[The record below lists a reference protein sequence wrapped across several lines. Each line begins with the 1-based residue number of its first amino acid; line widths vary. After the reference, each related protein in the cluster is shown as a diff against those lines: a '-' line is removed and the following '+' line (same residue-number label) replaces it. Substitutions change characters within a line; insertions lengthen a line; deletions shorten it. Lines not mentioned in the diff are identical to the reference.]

1 MKKLLSFF
9 FLIFL
14 SSNCSFNPN
23 SNFWSED
30 SKKVNNN
37 NQNYNFKESSGEIQD
52 SSYKLLKDRII
63 EYGKNKDFPDI
74 NN

>member
-9 FLIFL
+9 LLIFL
-14 SSNCSFNPN
+14 SNSCSFNPN
-23 SNFWSED
+23 SNFWNED
-30 SKKVNNN
+30 PIKVNNN
-37 NQNYNFKESSGEIQD
+37 NQNNNFKESSGEIQD

>member
-9 FLIFL
+9 VLIIL

-23 SNFWSED
+23 SDFWNED
-30 SKKVNNN
+30 PINVNNN
-37 NQNYNFKESSGEIQD
+37 DQNNNFKESLGEIQD
-52 SSYKLLKDRII
+52 GSYKLLKDRII

>member
-9 FLIFL
+9 LLIFL
-14 SSNCSFNPN
+14 SNSCSFNPN
-23 SNFWSED
+23 SNFWNED

-37 NQNYNFKESSGEIQD
+37 NQNNNFKESSGEIQD